1 MARKLS
7 TGITG
12 KNVLGTL
19 VAVDNSLRSIIT
31 NDDVVFQASGTG
43 ISRSTTSFQINGGN
57 SLRLADTD
65 SSNYIALRA
74 PGTVAANVTL
84 TFPDT
89 AGTNGFV
96 LSTDGSGNLSWA
108 QAVVG
113 VSNQTTDTATHYPTL
128 TTSTSGSISGLRVTN
143 TKLSFVPSTGILS
156 ATGISVGS
164 ITATGTVGLGTSVTI
179 GGGTINGTVIG
190 GTTAAAGTF
199 TTLTATS
206 ITETSSI
213 ALKENVSPITGALDA
228 IMQLVGVTYDR
239 RDGSS
244 KNEAGL
250 IKEEVEKIL
259 PNLVKDDGIHYT
271 KLTAYLIE
279 AVKELSAELRAL
291 KGDKV

>member
-1 MARKLS
+1 MARRLS

-12 KNVLGTL
+12 KNVLGSI
-19 VAVDNSLRSIIT
+19 VAVDNTLRSVVT
-31 NDDVVFQASGTG
+31 NQDVILQPSGTG
-43 ISRSTTSFQINGGN
+43 VNRSTTHLQINGGN
-57 SLRLADTD
+57 TLRLGDDD
-65 SSNYIALRA
+65 SSNYIALKA
-74 PGTVAANVTL
+74 PATVATNVTL
-84 TFPDT
+84 TFPAT
-89 AGTNGFV
+89 AGTSSQV
-96 LSTDGSGNLSWA
+96 LTTDGNGTLSWA
-108 QAVVG
+108 SPG
-113 VSNQTTDTATHYPTL
+113 VSVTNQTTDTAAHYPAL
-128 TTSTSGSISGLRVTN
+128 TTSTSGTVTGVRVSS
-143 TKLSFVPSTGILS
+143 TKLSFVPSTGILT

-164 ITATGTVGLGTSVTI
+164 ITATGAVGLGSTVTI
-179 GGGTINGTVIG
+179 GGGTINGTTIG

-213 ALKENVSPITGALDA
+213 ALKENVSPITGALDS

-239 RDGSS
+239 KDGSS